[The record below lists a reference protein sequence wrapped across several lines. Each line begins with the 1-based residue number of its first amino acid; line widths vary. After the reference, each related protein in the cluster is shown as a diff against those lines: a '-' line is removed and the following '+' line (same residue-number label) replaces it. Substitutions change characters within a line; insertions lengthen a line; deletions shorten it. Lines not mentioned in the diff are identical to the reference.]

1 MTTWILLLA
10 WTALVAWQWIDW
22 YRASPRWYFWAPLVG
37 VMFLWTLLVLA

>member
-1 MTTWILLLA
+1 MKTPKIVDEWL
-10 WTALVAWQWIDW
+10 DW